1 MIDLPLPNVFMNMR
15 KRRKFYS
22 GVVNHVYQRTV
33 SGNNLF
39 YGYEDFLTFFTIL
52 SVSARAAQIT
62 FLGLCLMYNHFHAL
76 IVTESVSQLSDFMNH
91 ACSWFARE
99 FNHFTGNVGQLLK
112 KNFGSAPKWSE
123 KDVRTTINYV
133 GNNPVEKRICIRP
146 EQYRWNFLQFAVSS
160 NPFSEPLVLRK
171 ASKRMKRAVK
181 EVATMYKLNL
191 PLKFTL
197 IRRLFNGLTSIE
209 TEQLVDYIIS
219 TYNFIDY
226 QAAISYYGSY
236 EKMLEAMNS
245 NTGSEYEI
253 REEWDPDSD
262 LIYHHMVEYVQKAF
276 PDMPANRVTTL
287 PEEQKQDLARV
298 FSRIPATP
306 RQISRFLHLPV
317 PPKSRSIKNLHEPL
331 AANGEQEHSVKC

>member
-1 MIDLPLPNVFMNMR
+1 MR
-15 KRRKFYS
+15 KRRKFYC
-22 GVVNHVYQRTV
+22 GVVNHIYQRTE
-33 SGNNLF
+33 SGNNMF
-39 YGYEDFLTFFTIL
+39 YGYEDFLTFFTIF
-52 SVSARAAQIT
+52 SVSARTAQIT

-76 IVTESVSQLSDFMNH
+76 SVSESMSQLSDFMNH

-99 FNHFTGNVGQLLK
+99 FNHFTGNTGQLLK

-123 KDVRTTINYV
+123 KDVRTAINYV
-133 GNNPVEKRICIRP
+133 GNNPVEKKICIRP

-160 NPFSEPLVLRK
+160 NPFSEPLVLRH

-181 EVATMYKLNL
+181 EVAAMSKLNL

-197 IRRLFNGLTSIE
+197 IRRLFKDLTSIE

-262 LIYHHMVEYVQKAF
+262 LTYLHMVEYVQNTY
-276 PDMPANRVTTL
+276 PDMPPNRVTTL
-287 PEEQKQDLARV
+287 PEAQKQDLARV
-298 FSRIPATP
+298 FSRMSATP
-306 RQISRFLHLPV
+306 RQISRFLHFPA
-317 PPKSRSIKNLHEPL
+317 PPKSRGINGLHKPL
-331 AANGEQEHSVKC
+331 AANREQEHFIKR

>member
-1 MIDLPLPNVFMNMR
+1 MNMR

-39 YGYEDFLTFFTIL
+39 YGYEDFLTFFTIM
-52 SVSARAAQIT
+52 SVSARKAQIT
-62 FLGLCLMYNHFHAL
+62 FLELCLMYNHFHAL
-76 IVTESVSQLSDFMNH
+76 IVTESMSQLSDFMNH

-99 FNHFTGNVGQLLK
+99 FNQFTGNAGQLLK
-112 KNFGSAPKWSE
+112 KNFGSALKWSE
-123 KDVRTTINYV
+123 KDVRTAINYV
-133 GNNPVEKRICIRP
+133 GNNPVEKKICKRP
-146 EQYRWNFLQFAVSS
+146 EQYRWNFLQYAVSS
-160 NPFSEPLVLRK
+160 NPFSEPLVLRR

-181 EVATMYKLNL
+181 EVTSMSQLNL
-191 PLKFTL
+191 PLKFIL
-197 IRRLFNGLTSIE
+197 IRRLFKGLTSIE
-209 TEQLVDYIIS
+209 IEQLVDYIIS

-226 QAAISYYGSY
+226 QTAISYYGSY

-262 LIYHHMVEYVQKAF
+262 LAYFHMVEYVQNTF

-287 PEEQKQDLARV
+287 PDAQKQNLSLV
-298 FSRIPATP
+298 FSRMSATP
-306 RQISRFLHLPV
+306 RQISRFLHLPA
-317 PPKSRSIKNLHEPL
+317 PPKSRSVNGLHKPP
-331 AANGEQEHSVKC
+331 AANGEQEAFVSCCSLMR